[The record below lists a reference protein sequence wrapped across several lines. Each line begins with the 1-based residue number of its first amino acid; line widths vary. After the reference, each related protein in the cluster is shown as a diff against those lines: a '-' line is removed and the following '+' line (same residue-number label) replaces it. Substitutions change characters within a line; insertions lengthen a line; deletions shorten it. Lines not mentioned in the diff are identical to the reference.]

1 MAGMAGGEE
10 VWTTLY
16 EGRASIVAGGSSPF
30 YGGGMKLFP
39 FARAR
44 PDLMHMRI
52 AAISP
57 FRFVPN
63 VWGIFRGTYR
73 IRNGAFDFI
82 GPAFKI
88 ELRGKDKADGVPFQQ
103 SGDTVGR
110 RCSTTMRCCGGVRFV
125 DFWGLPPRLANLRCE
140 EGQLEEELRS
150 GGTYV

>member
-1 MAGMAGGEE
+1 METQGEYAQWVVDTCASTSQGDFKKLAAWLKERGVAAGVATGVIATRGEGAAEPGGIEGIDGGGE

-63 VWGIFRGTYR
+63 VWGIFR
-73 IRNGAFDFI
+73 
-82 GPAFKI
+82 
-88 ELRGKDKADGVPFQQ
+88 
-103 SGDTVGR
+103 
-110 RCSTTMRCCGGVRFV
+110 
-125 DFWGLPPRLANLRCE
+125 
-140 EGQLEEELRS
+140 
-150 GGTYV
+150 